1 MPTPSDDELLLRV
14 AACGICRTDL
24 HVVEGDLPVRRSPV
38 IPGHQIVASVA
49 ALGSSVAG
57 FDIEDRVG
65 VAWLNRTCGVCEFC
79 VAGRENLC
87 EKAMFTGWTVDGG
100 YAEYAVAPAA
110 FTYRLPDGFN
120 DMQAAPLSA
129 PASSVTGAFVWP
141 DSLMTNGKGRGLVSM
156 ASALRAM
163 YPFTAVRAARS
174 LCVHSRS

>member
-1 MPTPSDDELLLRV
+1 MKAWILNKPAPVSEHPLYLSERTVSTPSDDELLLQV

-38 IPGHQIVASVA
+38 VPGHQIVGSVA

-57 FDIEDRVG
+57 FNIGDRVG

-87 EKAMFTGWTVDGG
+87 DAAMFTGWTVDGG

-120 DMQAAPLSA
+120 DMQAAPL
-129 PASSVTGAFVWP
+129 
-141 DSLMTNGKGRGLVSM
+141 
-156 ASALRAM
+156 
-163 YPFTAVRAARS
+163 
-174 LCVHSRS
+174 LCAGIIG